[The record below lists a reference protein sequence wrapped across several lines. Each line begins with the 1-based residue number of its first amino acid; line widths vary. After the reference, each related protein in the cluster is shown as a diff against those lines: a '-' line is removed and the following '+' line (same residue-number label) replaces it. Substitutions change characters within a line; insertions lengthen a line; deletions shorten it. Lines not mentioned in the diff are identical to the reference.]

1 MSNHRRV
8 TPQELFAGHPLALQV
23 LDRAQALL
31 PGHVEVRTTASQVAL
46 RRRRGFAWVWLPG
59 QYLAHPA
66 AEVVLSLALGR
77 EDTSPRWK
85 QVAHPS
91 PRHWVH
97 HLEVRD
103 VADLDEEVGGWL
115 REAYER
121 AG

>member
-23 LDRAQALL
+23 LDRAQALV
-31 PGHVEVRTTASQVAL
+31 PGHVEVRTTTSQVAL